1 MGVDFYATSSI
12 LVKPVPMQWRAAK
25 ELPDGVYDDPMYIR
39 TDWKN
44 FNMFFKTKE
53 SVSAECGRSYHG
65 YGEFCKKLAMFN
77 DGYRLDYMPNIDG
90 IMIASDAQRCLDE
103 LVQLRKYFVS
113 DDWVYS
119 ENDENNENNG
129 IDEHT
134 WFFKEFC
141 HCLEVAANGGILRIS

>member
-12 LVKPVPMQWRAAK
+12 LTKPVPMQWRAAK

-65 YGEFCKKLAMFN
+65 YGEFCKRLSVLN
-77 DGYRLDYMPNIDG
+77 GNRLDYMPNIDG
-90 IMIASDAQRCLDE
+90 IMTASDAQLCLDE
-103 LVQLRKYFVS
+103 LMNLRKHFES
-113 DDWVYS
+113 DES
-119 ENDENNENNG
+119 DES
-129 IDEHT
+129 DEHT
-134 WFFKEFC
+134 WFFKEFY